1 MHDGKLRQKYYED
14 ARDINLQELK
24 LKDISAKMI
33 KDLLAK
39 ELSYNKL
46 CNITFCK

>member
-33 KDLLAK
+33 PDLLAK
-39 ELSYNKL
+39 ELSYTKL
-46 CNITFCK
+46 RNITFCK

>member
-14 ARDINLQELK
+14 SRYINLQELN

-33 KDLLAK
+33 PDLLAK
-39 ELSYNKL
+39 ELSYTKL
-46 CNITFCK
+46 RNITLCK